1 VVTETLLAVDVGGT
15 KCELA
20 IFPLGVSDYAPI
32 VRNRYACGDY
42 GRLEDIIATFLE
54 ETGSTPTFASIGVAG
69 VVSSGVGTVT
79 NLPWIISEE
88 GLTREFHLKAV
99 HLINDM
105 TAVCASLGL
114 LEGDDL
120 MELQE
125 GESQPGQ
132 LIGVVAPGTGLG
144 EGVLIQREGIFFP
157 RGSEGGHTDFG
168 PVGEE
173 QAELLRWMLT
183 RKSRVSYESLIA
195 GPGIPNLY
203 DFYHLHMG
211 MSERPEVEAQMAA
224 AYDRTPVIFENAFG
238 SAGSPLC
245 RKVIDL
251 FLDILGAEAGNLA
264 LKLYARGGLYIGGG
278 IVPRIADKVDF
289 TGFLSHFRAKGK
301 MEQLMKTIPVR
312 LILRGDAALLGA
324 AGYGQELF
332 TR

>member
-1 VVTETLLAVDVGGT
+1 VTKALLAVDVGGT

-20 IFPLGVSDYAPI
+20 IFPLGGRDYVPL
-32 VRNRYACGDY
+32 VRSRYACDEY
-42 GRLEDIIATFLE
+42 GRLEDIIIAFLQ
-54 ETGSTPTFASIGVAG
+54 ETGSSPSYASIGVAG
-69 VVSSGVGTVT
+69 VVSGGVATVT
-79 NLPWIISEE
+79 NLPWIISEK
-88 GLTREFHLKAV
+88 GLAREFNLNGV

-114 LEGDDL
+114 LSGDDL
-120 MELQE
+120 VEIQ
-125 GESQPGQ
+125 GGDAQPGQ

-144 EGVLIQREGIFFP
+144 EGVLVQRDGFFFP

-183 RKSRVSYESLIA
+183 RQPRVSYESLIA

-203 DFYHLHMG
+203 DFYHQHLG
-211 MSERPEVEAQMAA
+211 MAELPEVARQMAA
-224 AYDRTPVIFENAFG
+224 AKDRTPVIFAHGFG
-238 SAGSPLC
+238 EDSSPLC
-245 RKVIDL
+245 RKTIDL

-289 TGFLSHFRAKGK
+289 TGFLAHFQAKGK
-301 MEQLMKTIPVR
+301 MAPLMKTIPVR
-312 LILRGDAALLGA
+312 LIVRSDAALLGA
-324 AGYGQELF
+324 AGYGMELF
-332 TR
+332 SS

>member
-1 VVTETLLAVDVGGT
+1 MFPIGG
-15 KCELA
+15 
-20 IFPLGVSDYAPI
+20 SDYTPM

-42 GRLEDIIATFLE
+42 GRLEDIIAAFLQ
-54 ETGSTPTFASIGVAG
+54 ETGSAPTYASIGVAG
-69 VVSSGVGTVT
+69 VVSGGVGTVT
-79 NLPWIISEE
+79 NLPWIISEQ
-88 GLTREFHLKAV
+88 GLAREFNLKGV

-114 LEGDDL
+114 LSGDDL
-120 MELQE
+120 LEIQS
-125 GESQPGQ
+125 GEPQPGQ
-132 LIGVVAPGTGLG
+132 LIGVVAPGTGMG
-144 EGVLIQREGIFFP
+144 EGVLVKNDSFFFP

-183 RKSRVSYESLIA
+183 RKKRVSYESLIA

-203 DFYHLHMG
+203 DFYHQHLG
-211 MSERPEVEAQMAA
+211 IPERPEVIAQMAQA
-224 AYDRTPVIFENAFG
+224 ADRTPVIFENAFG
-238 SAGSPLC
+238 DNGSPLC

-251 FLDILGAEAGNLA
+251 FLNILGAEAGNLA

-289 TGFLSHFRAKGK
+289 TGLLTHFHAKGK

-324 AGYGQELF
+324 AGYGLELF
-332 TR
+332 SR